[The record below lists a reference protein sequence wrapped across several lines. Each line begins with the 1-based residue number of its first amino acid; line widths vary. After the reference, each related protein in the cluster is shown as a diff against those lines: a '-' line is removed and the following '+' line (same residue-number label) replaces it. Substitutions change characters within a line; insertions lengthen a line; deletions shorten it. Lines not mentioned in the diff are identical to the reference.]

1 MKTNLK
7 RCVAL
12 AAFGLALAGAASVVW
27 ACSIPV
33 FRYALERWQAEP
45 YGVIVFHKGPLT
57 PGQKKVVE
65 WLNTQAQADAPYA
78 NIDVVAFDIVED
90 AKGPDGAEHPLMKI
104 WQAEGAVDPPR
115 MVLLYPRS
123 FGIEEKVWSAPLSQ
137 AAAEKLV
144 DSPTRRA
151 IGKELIDGAPAVWLV
166 LESADPKQN
175 RAALKTLETEIKRL
189 EELIELPPPIDAYY
203 AMEPEGEEEGE
214 GENQEPEEPKGEKVH
229 FPIIRMARSTP
240 AEEPFVHMLLGAEEG
255 LSELKEPMAFPI
267 FGRGRAL
274 FALVGKGI
282 NTENIEDAC
291 AFACGPCACQ
301 IKAMNPGADLLML
314 ADWEGLLEE
323 QPVTV
328 ADSIPLTTPQ
338 RVEPLPGTATVAEAA
353 PAPTPE
359 PAPAASP
366 MLRNLLIVLGG
377 GIVLVGIAS
386 CVLLVGRSSRS
397 Q

>member
-1 MKTNLK
+1 
-7 RCVAL
+7 
-12 AAFGLALAGAASVVW
+12 
-27 ACSIPV
+27 
-33 FRYALERWQAEP
+33 
-45 YGVIVFHKGPLT
+45 
-57 PGQKKVVE
+57 
-65 WLNTQAQADAPYA
+65 
-78 NIDVVAFDIVED
+78 
-90 AKGPDGAEHPLMKI
+90 
-104 WQAEGAVDPPR
+104 
-115 MVLLYPRS
+115 
-123 FGIEEKVWSAPLSQ
+123 
-137 AAAEKLV
+137 V

-189 EELIELPPPIDAYY
+189 EELIELPPPIDDFY

-214 GENQEPEEPKGEKVH
+214 GEDQQPEEPKGEKVH

-240 AEEPFVHMLLGAEEG
+240 AEEPFVHMLLGTEEG